1 MTHLGHRVERGLK
14 LVKSGAIVAV
24 SSLALSACMGGT
36 SPNVWQGQ
44 EVLVEGRQTVLEQD
58 VYTVSDNHRE
68 LKDRFDALERLY
80 VELVKEMRSREQHMK
95 DLAEHVNKVQ
105 KDPKIAATL
114 KKVGSDVS
122 AMRRE
127 MKTLENRLFT
137 VELSDQVST
146 STKQMVAPTG
156 ASETGASVARSS
168 GAAGTP
174 VSAVAPSQQ
183 VFYGVHLASYRS
195 DDQVSSGWTGLEQS
209 FGTSLNGLTP
219 LIYTQSQ
226 EGIGT
231 FLRLIAGPLI
241 SEQEATELC
250 GRIRENASEQY
261 CRVTEYQ
268 GEPIG

>member
-1 MTHLGHRVERGLK
+1 MTHLGHRVGRGLK
-14 LVKSGAIVAV
+14 LAKTGAIVAV

-58 VYTVSDNHRE
+58 VYAVSDNHRA

-95 DLAEHVNKVQ
+95 DLAAHVNKVQ

-114 KKVGSDVS
+114 KKVGTDVS

-146 STKQMVAPTG
+146 STKQTVAPTG
-156 ASETGASVARSS
+156 PAETGASVTKPS
-168 GAAGTP
+168 GAGTP

-183 VFYGVHLASYRS
+183 VFFGVHLASYRS

-261 CRVTEYQ
+261 CRVAEYQ